1 MLLRRSAKGA
11 TPNDP
16 SKPAPNEAKP
26 SGPPVP
32 DERDARIKRLE
43 QALAEERKNSST
55 LREAVDDL
63 RFKTETLEK
72 SYAKQLADAR
82 QKSATAEQAL
92 AAHKAEVA
100 TFGADREETIRLLTE
115 ARAEL
120 GQVKL
125 DRDQLRRKLARGNSL
140 DRSPL
145 TLPGAESAVG
155 EDSINQLMTNPG
167 GLAKRDPAGFSS
179 HVDAQGSAEQEP
191 PPVDMIAPDLVFTK
205 HRDDKDKDDDA

>member
-1 MLLRRSAKGA
+1 MLLRRFVKGA
-11 TPNDP
+11 APSDT
-16 SKPAPNEAKP
+16 SKPGPNEAKP

-32 DERDARIKRLE
+32 DERDTLIRRLE

-82 QKSATAEQAL
+82 QKAATAEQAL

-120 GQVKL
+120 AQVTL
-125 DRDQLRRKLARGNSL
+125 DDSCAGSSPRNSL
-140 DRSPL
+140 TDRSR
-145 TLPGAESAVG
+145 PGATTVG
-155 EDSINQLMTNPG
+155 ESITNSCQSG
-167 GLAKRDPAGFSS
+167 GSPRKASTRKGQRAGAATGRHDCARSRL
-179 HVDAQGSAEQEP
+179 HETP
-191 PPVDMIAPDLVFTK
+191 
-205 HRDDKDKDDDA
+205 

>member
-1 MLLRRSAKGA
+1 MLLRRFAKGA
-11 TPNDP
+11 APSDT
-16 SKPAPNEAKP
+16 SKPGPNEAKP

-32 DERDARIKRLE
+32 DERDTLIKRLE
-43 QALAEERKNSST
+43 QALAEERKNCST

-82 QKSATAEQAL
+82 QKAATAEQAL
-92 AAHKAEVA
+92 AAHQAQLA

-120 GQVKL
+120 EQVTL
-125 DRDQLRRKLARGNSL
+125 DRDQLRRQRARGNSL

-145 TLPGAESAVG
+145 TPTSAESTVG
-155 EDSINQLMTNPG
+155 ESSINQLIANPG
-167 GLAKRDPAGFSS
+167 WLAKKD
-179 HVDAQGSAEQEP
+179 VDAKVSAEQEP

-205 HRDDKDKDDDA
+205 RRDDNDKDDDA